1 MSEVK
6 KNMLFK
12 NMGKLLFLFI
22 ILLMYI
28 SAISAVDD
36 STDAVQGVA
45 LNDSDVLSYSNDL
58 NDLVGDRGTPGSF
71 TDLQTIINNAS
82 AGSTIT
88 LDKDYVYNNLTDSN
102 PITIN
107 KKLTILGNN
116 FTLNGNNQSAILK
129 IKGFGLSHVVLDN
142 ITFINGYSD
151 ESGAAIYSLSD
162 DIEIKNCY
170 FKNNKADDAY
180 GGAIYLG
187 WDRGI
192 ISNCVFI
199 NNTAGHGGAIYT
211 ANNNFRIKNST
222 FKKNNAPRGGAIYF
236 DSNGILEDSIFIY
249 NNAEYGGAIF
259 VNDETVTIVNSSFND
274 NYAIHWGGAISFQSD
289 EGNIINSSFK
299 NNNANGSGGA
309 VFFHCK
315 EGNIINSSFK
325 NNNAN
330 GSGGAVYCPSNAN
343 NIKILF

>member
-309 VFFHCK
+309 V
-315 EGNIINSSFK
+315 
-325 NNNAN
+325 
-330 GSGGAVYCPSNAN
+330 YCPSNAN